1 MKTHGILDKIE
12 RALEKFIDK
21 LIVHANETPGMSYAI
36 FQGIL
41 WASLF
46 FLITCIRRTFLS

>member
-1 MKTHGILDKIE
+1 MKVYAVLDKIE
-12 RALEKFIDK
+12 RTLERLIDK

-46 FLITCIRRTFLS
+46 FLITWLLS

>member
-36 FQGIL
+36 FQGTL

-46 FLITCIRRTFLS
+46 FLITCIR